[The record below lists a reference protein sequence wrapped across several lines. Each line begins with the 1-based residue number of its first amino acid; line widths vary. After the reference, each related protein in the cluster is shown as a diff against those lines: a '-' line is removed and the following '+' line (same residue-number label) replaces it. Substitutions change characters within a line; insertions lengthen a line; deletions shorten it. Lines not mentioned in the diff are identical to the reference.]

1 MSQTDSTDSKLAHNV
16 FFSLKDGSD
25 VAVQRLIDDC
35 FSYLREHAGVLFFSA
50 GRLVGEHQRDVNDRD
65 FEVGL
70 HIIFTNKKA
79 HDDYQTASKHEEFI
93 GRNRENW
100 AKVRVFDTYV
110 L

>member
-1 MSQTDSTDSKLAHNV
+1 MSQTDKTDSKLAHNV
-16 FFSLKDGSD
+16 FFALKDASD
-25 VAVQRLIDDC
+25 DAVRRLIDDC
-35 FSYLREHAGVLFFSA
+35 ITYLREHAGVLFFSA
-50 GRLVGEHQRDVNDRD
+50 GRLVSEHQRDVNDRD

-70 HIIFTNKKA
+70 HIIFNNKKA
-79 HDDYQTASKHEEFI
+79 HDDYQTAPKHEEFI